1 MREAPEAFV
10 VLLLL
15 IASAGGGMF
24 IKSRLAERH
33 QSRETVEL
41 VGLVITML
49 VTFAA
54 LVMSLLTY
62 SVKGALDQGNTDM
75 AAIAA
80 RIVQLDQCLR
90 NYGPETG
97 DIQVSL
103 RYYTAGV
110 IASTWPGET
119 KPPGANY
126 PANVR
131 PVSSGGMESRNL
143 GAIVN
148 RIDLAIRRLEPA
160 NPFQHGLAA
169 SCLADFQGLE
179 QARWTVIEEA
189 RSTISMP
196 FFLVLVFWL
205 MVIFVCFGLNAPR
218 NWFVF
223 VTITLCA
230 ISIASAVFVILDM
243 DTPFTG
249 SLTISSQP
257 MRNAYADITR
267 PYAPPAAPQ

>member
-1 MREAPEAFV
+1 MGEAPQAFI

-24 IKSRLAERH
+24 VKSRLSERH

-97 DIQVSL
+97 NIRVSL
-103 RYYTAGV
+103 RSYTAGV
-110 IASTWPGET
+110 IASTWPGEP
-119 KPPGANY
+119 KPPGAIY
-126 PANVR
+126 PTNVR
-131 PVSSGGMESRNL
+131 PVSPGGMESRNL
-143 GAIVN
+143 GAVLN
-148 RIDLAIRRLEPA
+148 GIDLAIRRLQPA
-160 NPFQHGLAA
+160 NLLQRGLAA

-196 FFLVLVFWL
+196 FYLVLVFWL

-218 NWFVF
+218 NLFVF
-223 VTITLCA
+223 VTIALCA
-230 ISIASAVFVILDM
+230 VSIASAVFVILDM

-249 SLTISSQP
+249 TLRISSQP

-267 PYAPPAAPQ
+267 PYVPPVAP